1 MNGASGG
8 SASGLSPEPSPPQRA
23 VRWTGIAAALCAAAI
38 LFSGLSRGIPR
49 VYDLP
54 DHLGYAYQALQA
66 FERGDF
72 YPRWLASLNDG
83 FGEATFIFYPPVL
96 HFTAAALAALFGG
109 DVLTGLYLTLLLFA
123 IVGGLGVFR
132 FVSRVAGPIAG
143 VLACLIF
150 ALTPYR
156 VFEMYDSG
164 LYSAFA
170 AGCLAPWALLALSR
184 IAEEDE
190 ATSRRER
197 LRRIAVWAIV
207 FAAIALTNMPS
218 AVLWAYLIGTW
229 AVVEL
234 VMGRGWRPA
243 ARIAAG
249 GAWGSLIAGVYLL
262 PAVIEMRAVDVPL
275 ETVYRSNF
283 LFQAG
288 GSWMSPGLKSV
299 FDRMGLFPALAL
311 ILSLGILALARSWGR
326 FSDARGRV
334 FLRLTS
340 TLGLAALFLA
350 TPVSLWAW
358 RFLPQLS
365 RVDMP
370 WRLLEPL
377 GLATACAAGAAA
389 WALASGRGRA
399 PFAKT
404 LALAF
409 FVCLAAVWIF
419 FDVAVSDANGHMP
432 PQAARAA
439 IPTYARKEV
448 FFLLKGA
455 RRAAEMAAEPPVVCD
470 PSCRIQILDWSPTRR
485 EILVASPQPTRIALR
500 TYYFPGWRA
509 SRSGEGPASLSVRAE
524 PGTGRIQFDL
534 PPGENRVVARF
545 GTTPPRVVGGIVSLL
560 AAGAWLAAMAATRRL
575 RVISDLI

>member
-1 MNGASGG
+1 VNGASSG
-8 SASGLSPEPSPPQRA
+8 SASGPSPEPSPPRRA
-23 VRWTGIAAALCAAAI
+23 VAWTGLAAALCAAAI

-83 FGEATFIFYPPVL
+83 FGEATFVFYPPVL
-96 HFTAAALAALFGG
+96 HFTAAALAAIFGG

-123 IVGGLGVFR
+123 VVGGLGVFR
-132 FVSRVAGPIAG
+132 FVSRVAGPAAG

-170 AGCLAPWALLALSR
+170 AGCLAPWALLALAR
-184 IAEEDE
+184 IAELGDAAPPSE
-190 ATSRRER
+190 S
-197 LRRIAVWAIV
+197 LRRIGAWAIA
-207 FAAIALTNMPS
+207 FAGIVLTNMPS
-218 AVLWAYLIGTW
+218 AVLWTYLTAIW
-229 AVVEL
+229 MVVE
-234 VMGRGWRPA
+234 VA
-243 ARIAAG
+243 ATRRWKIALRVVAG
-249 GAWGSLIAGVYLL
+249 GAWGILIAGVYLL
-262 PAVIEMRAVDVPL
+262 PAVIEMRAVSVPL
-275 ETVYRSNF
+275 ETSYRSNF
-283 LFQAG
+283 LFQASG
-288 GSWMSPGLKSV
+288 TWMTRGLKSV
-299 FDRMGLFPALAL
+299 FDRMGLIPATAL
-311 ILSLGILALARSWGR
+311 VLSLAISAAALSWGKFRDARS
-326 FSDARGRV
+326 RV
-334 FLRLTS
+334 FLRVTA
-340 TLGLAALFLA
+340 TVGLAAFFLA
-350 TPVSLWAW
+350 TPASRWAW
-358 RFLPQLS
+358 QMLPQLS
-365 RVDMP
+365 RVNFP

-377 GLATACAAGAAA
+377 GLATASASGAAL
-389 WALASGRGRA
+389 WILVCSRGQARLMRVLSL
-399 PFAKT
+399 FFFFCLFT
-404 LALAF
+404 L
-409 FVCLAAVWIF
+409 WGF

-439 IPTYARKEV
+439 IPNYARKEV

-455 RRAAEMAAEPPVVCD
+455 RRAAEMAAEPPIVCD
-470 PSCRIQILDWSPTRR
+470 PSCRAQILDWSPTRR

-509 SRSGEGPASLSVRAE
+509 SRGGEAPASLSVRAE

-560 AAGAWLAAMAATRRL
+560 AVGAWLAAMAVTRRSAL
-575 RVISDLI
+575 YQI